1 MKGYKAILGD
11 TSALLSALS
20 FDNIVTARI
29 SPRQTKYAYHRYM
42 FRCMYIQI
50 CAYALQQDSSIG
62 NLSFAASY
70 ERFHTHECVGC
81 KSLSHKFMINVTE
94 GYQVSHLQILHL
106 LENASIFSI
115 DMRYVNK

>member
-1 MKGYKAILGD
+1 MHIID
-11 TSALLSALS
+11 MS
-20 FDNIVTARI
+20 R
-29 SPRQTKYAYHRYM
+29 
-42 FRCMYIQI
+42 MYIQI

-81 KSLSHKFMINVTE
+81 KSLSHNFMINVTE

-106 LENASIFSI
+106 LKNASIFSI